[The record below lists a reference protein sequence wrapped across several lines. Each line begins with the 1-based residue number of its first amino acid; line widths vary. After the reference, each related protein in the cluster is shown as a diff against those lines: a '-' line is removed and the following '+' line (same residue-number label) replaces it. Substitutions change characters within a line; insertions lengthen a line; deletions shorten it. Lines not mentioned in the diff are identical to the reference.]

1 MTLIFINYR
10 RGDTSTTA
18 SRLCE
23 WLAGRYGD
31 DQVFMDVEAI
41 VPGRPWREAIDRAVG
56 ASDLVLAVIGKDWLA
71 ELNRRLVDKDDFVR
85 HELDAALRRDVSVIP
100 VLTEG
105 ARMPRADELPES
117 LAPLSEYQ
125 AFELVGRYQFD
136 KQELLKS
143 VARALGAEPE
153 ITPPSEPAPGPS
165 ETTPAPPQASPVE
178 AERQSQPSR
187 LKIRWRPLGRR
198 HVALFGGL
206 LLIAAIAAVAVIL
219 ATGGSNSAAP
229 VPTEPIAQEPIR
241 NLLVCATS
249 NCSQPSVARD
259 GAMMAFIGSN
269 YGPVYVSEMKGAL
282 SSSAAPVA
290 GAKRGIRPSLAKT
303 GRVVF
308 QMGGGIWYTDPAREN
323 ARRLTPGPHDFD
335 PVWSPDGL
343 QVAYTS
349 KNGDN
354 SYSLFKTD
362 VPSRGKR
369 VELAR
374 VRRAK
379 IDVPAWSPDGTR
391 LAYVRASGHCPEQGD
406 IWILNADGADAHLLL
421 ALSGDERHPTWS
433 PDSKQIAF
441 SSNVA
446 DPRNYELYTV
456 DADGN
461 HLVQRTSDAK
471 DEVGPSWGGNG
482 IVYARGD
489 FKCGGG
495 SDQQLWFGQLHE

>member
-1 MTLIFINYR
+1 VTLIFINYR

-56 ASDLVLAVIGKDWLA
+56 ASDLVLAVIGKDWLP
-71 ELNRRLVDKDDFVR
+71 ELNRRLTDEDDFLR
-85 HELDAALRRDVSVIP
+85 HELEAALRRDVSVIP

-125 AFELVGRYQFD
+125 AFELLGRYQFD

-153 ITPPSEPAPGPS
+153 ITPPPEPAPGS
-165 ETTPAPPQASPVE
+165 SVTTPAPPQVAT
-178 AERQSQPSR
+178 ERRSQPWR
-187 LKIRWRPLGRR
+187 PNIRWRFLRRR
-198 HVALFGGL
+198 HVALLGGL
-206 LLIAAIAAVAVIL
+206 LLIAGIAAVAVIL
-219 ATGGSNSAAP
+219 ATRGSTSGGP
-229 VPTEPIAQEPIR
+229 WPIKMIAQEPIR
-241 NLLVCATS
+241 NLGCPTN
-249 NCSQPSVARD
+249 NCSQPSLALD

-269 YGPVYVSEMKGAL
+269 YGPVYVAEMKGAL
-282 SSSAAPVA
+282 SSGATRVA

-308 QMGGGIWYTDPAREN
+308 QIGGRIWYTDPARKN
-323 ARRLTPGPHDFD
+323 ARPLTRGHHDFD
-335 PVWSPDGL
+335 PVWSPDGS

-349 KNGDN
+349 KTGDN
-354 SYSLFKTD
+354 SYSLFKID
-362 VPSRGKR
+362 VPSPGKR

-374 VRRAK
+374 VRGAK
-379 IDVPAWSPDGTR
+379 IAVPAWSPDGTR
-391 LAYVRASGHCPEQGD
+391 LAYVRAASHCPEQGD
-406 IWILNADGADAHLLL
+406 IWILNADGADAHRLL

-461 HLVQRTSDAK
+461 HLVQRTSDPQ

-482 IVYARGD
+482 IVYARGA

-495 SDQQLWFGQLHE
+495 SDQQLWFGQLHD